1 MTGIA
6 VAPLEETQ
14 IVAAGRILARAFHND
29 PLQTYC
35 FPDAEE
41 RAQRSPA
48 QFSVLVREGFR
59 RGEVFVTEKMA
70 GVSVWMPSASLA
82 KPEMPS
88 QSEFGQLPRL
98 MGNDAFERFGRV
110 LDYLSA
116 AHCTAMP
123 AEHWYLMIVGVHPVQ
138 QRRGYGRA
146 LIESMIARAD
156 AAGLPIC
163 LDTAQPSV
171 RALYQELGFKSII
184 ETVDPG
190 SGLRFWTY
198 RHDPHGPALAM
209 G

>member
-1 MTGIA
+1 MTRIA

-14 IVAAGRILARAFHND
+14 IVVAGRILASAFHND
-29 PLQTYC
+29 PLQSYV

-48 QFSVLVREGFR
+48 QFSVLVREGFH
-59 RGEVFVTEKMA
+59 RGEVFVTEQMA
-70 GVSVWMPSASLA
+70 GVSVWMPSASYA

-88 QSEFGQLPRL
+88 QSEFRQFPRL
-98 MGNDAFERFGRV
+98 MGDNAFERFSRV

-116 AHCTAMP
+116 AHATGMP
-123 AEHWYLMIVGVHPVQ
+123 GEHWYLMIVGVHPEQ

-146 LIESMIARAD
+146 LIESMIARAH
-156 AAGLPIC
+156 ATGLPIC

-171 RALYQELGFKSII
+171 RAFYEELGFKAII

-190 SGLRFWTY
+190 SGLRFRTY
-198 RHDPHGPALAM
+198 RRERV
-209 G
+209 